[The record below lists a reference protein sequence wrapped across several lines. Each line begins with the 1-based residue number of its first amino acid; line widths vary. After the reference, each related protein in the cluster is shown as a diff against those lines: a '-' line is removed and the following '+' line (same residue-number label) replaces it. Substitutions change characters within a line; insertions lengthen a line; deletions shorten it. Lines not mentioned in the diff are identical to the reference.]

1 LEVPAKE
8 NPMSE
13 PLSHQVA
20 VIGVGCTKF
29 GDNVDQ
35 SLQDMMVEAATAA
48 SEDAGVSLDE
58 LEAAWLGTFS
68 PSFSGGKASIT
79 LADALRFSGRP
90 VTRVENYCATG
101 TDAIR
106 NAAAAVAAGRYKI
119 VLVLGAEKLKDRPV
133 RGLQREGIH
142 PYLEAGSTA
151 PGLFALAANRYM
163 HTYGIDRTPLA
174 KVAVKNHA
182 NGALNPKA
190 HFRMNI
196 TEKKVLEAPMIAYPF
211 GLFDCCPTTDGAAAA
226 ILCRADLA
234 KNFRDDLVL
243 IKGIG
248 LALASGKP
256 FLDPTCEYLGF
267 PATRMA
273 AAQAYEQAGVHDP
286 VKEIDFAEVHDCF
299 TWTEI
304 TNYEDLGLCP
314 RGQGPAFITEGR
326 SSLAG
331 DFPVNPSGGLKSF
344 GHPVGATGVRMIYE
358 IVTQLRGTAGER
370 QVKNARR
377 GLAHNLGGP
386 GAVACVVVLGRED

>member
-1 LEVPAKE
+1 MNDSLR
-8 NPMSE
+8 
-13 PLSHQVA
+13 HQVA

-29 GDNVDQ
+29 GENVDQ

-48 SEDAGVSLDE
+48 SQDAGVPIDE

-68 PSFSGGKASIT
+68 PGMNGGKASIT
-79 LADALRFSGRP
+79 LGDALRFFGRP
-90 VTRVENYCATG
+90 ITRVENYCATG
-101 TDAIR
+101 TDALR
-106 NAAAAVAAGRYKI
+106 NAAAAVAAGQYKL

-163 HTYGIDRTPLA
+163 HTFHVDRSTLA

-190 HFRMNI
+190 HLRMNV
-196 TEKKVLEAPMIAYPF
+196 TEKQVLDAQMIAYPF

-226 ILCRADLA
+226 IVCRADLA
-234 KNFRDDLVL
+234 QSFVKDRILL
-243 IKGIG
+243 KGIG
-248 LALASGKP
+248 LAVVSGKP
-256 FLDPTCEYLGF
+256 YLDPTCDFLGF
-267 PATRMA
+267 RATQIA
-273 AAQAYEQAGVHDP
+273 SAQAYEQAGIRDP

-304 TNYEDLGLCP
+304 SNYEDLGLCP
-314 RGQGPAFITEGR
+314 RGEGRNFIEEGR
-326 SSLAG
+326 SALTG

-344 GHPVGATGVRMIYE
+344 GHPVGATGVRMVYE
-358 IVTQLRGTAGER
+358 IVTQLRGKCGPR
-370 QVKNARR
+370 QVKNART

-386 GAVACVVVLGRED
+386 GAVACVAILQRDD